1 MKNSKKILFVL
12 ASMVLTSGLIGCKT
26 KNNPTSSLSSS
37 SDSSVSSEQTSNSLS
52 SSELTSS
59 ESSTSASTTTS
70 GSSIDVTSD
79 TSSDTSTTSD
89 SASDTSTTSDSSSDA
104 STTSESSSQSSSSS
118 SSSESI
124 THTFSDWTITTEPT
138 LTNGGVATRH
148 WIDDPTHVETENI
161 PNLADTSVWSVS
173 ESVKET
179 NYEGGYTTY
188 TSEYGSV
195 TITSV
200 KKYGNW
206 EFKDDNL
213 TFGGQTTLLKKSS
226 VGLNDIEKTVT
237 LPNRFVKIDVK
248 TEDHEKYKLEQGSDY
263 HFEEKD
269 GVFTSNNSKQPGTT
283 ASMTFTPKV
292 DGTISYS
299 VFCSGE
305 TNYDYFYDSKN
316 PNDKIGNEKGQTKEI
331 TWELKANEPFTFNYL
346 KDEYGGDYGLDQAVI
361 SNIKF
366 EVLDTAVPTKDDF
379 VIIDYTDNGE
389 ILDPMVTLK
398 DSKVE
403 LSDYKKDGYILDG
416 WYDKTLTNKYTDE
429 TIFND
434 YTILHAKL
442 AESYKVTLVLN
453 NGEDNLEYHFK
464 KGEKALLDEPFMKG
478 HVFAGWYTTST
489 FEENSLF
496 NPEISN
502 QNDVVL
508 YAKYDKA
515 PDYVGEYT
523 TKEVYNEYTL
533 GVIRYNLVIDERG
546 NITNF
551 GTSQKSGKVTSFDKE
566 TGRIE
571 CEIDGVPSFMYYYD
585 GSIIAPITPS
595 TTSFGS
601 EVLIGAK
608 NGLSKSGQYSFKD
621 ANNKFTTKFIG
632 FLSNEKTYC
641 VGIINDKFY
650 TDLQISNI
658 DKEAID
664 LTTINSSSYTK
675 LKSFIVKDNSGNVL
689 LAKGKD
695 YNTWVDLEAPYGTY
709 SNNEFTISFNG
720 MGNYSD
726 SNGKNG
732 QYTLL
737 DSENNIVGVTI
748 GYGENVSEY
757 FEYTLNGDSFTYEKP
772 MVTITFNTG
781 EGHEI
786 IEPLE
791 VNKNVPI
798 ALENAKDETDYI
810 FEGWYIDP
818 ACRVKITDKYTP
830 KSNVTIYAKYV
841 EAVKLYVYENI
852 DSTSEPYEKKY
863 KMDDVVTVDEPS
875 KAGYTF
881 AGWYTTPTFEPG
893 SEWENGSPITKN
905 TSIYA
910 KYDIAETYVGDYAGV
925 YIRGTDATGGTS
937 TISGNES
944 LTINSDLTGSFTGL
958 DAAFEFDANDRTR
971 LVITKYRT
979 ASYTYTYNSWWN
991 ANDRLLVAI
1000 TSTTKSSVY
1009 LFSGNG
1015 ETDIS
1020 TSVKASYWDS
1030 GETRIISY
1038 TDSKNQNHI
1047 IFIYNDNVY
1056 FNVRVLDASNNE
1068 VSDVTTVYSLTS
1080 TTIVTEDLKF
1090 MFVSSDT
1097 GLVLDKTEK
1106 NINLNGSYG
1115 MQNVYPG
1122 VSGMNSLSSEIV
1134 VTNGNRIT
1142 VPELDYDDVK
1152 DKEFAIVGDTNEI
1165 SIGSTYSGY
1174 YGAFNENIIVICK
1187 KDFYVTS
1194 LYDSYIGCKLNNGED
1209 VSKLSTKVHVS
1220 GEYSNLNFYAVSFY
1234 YDGILR
1240 DSVFC
1245 DGTNVY
1251 AGVEFV
1257 FEGDTKEIDE
1267 SGVYKV
1273 YYNSKCIYEVNNGQM
1288 TAVNE

>member
-52 SSELTSS
+52 SEVISS
-59 ESSTSASTTTS
+59 ETTS
-70 GSSIDVTSD
+70 ETTSVG
-79 TSSDTSTTSD
+79 TSTTSEP
-89 SASDTSTTSDSSSDA
+89 SS
-104 STTSESSSQSSSSS
+104 ESSSSS

-124 THTFSDWTITTEPT
+124 THTFSDWAITTEPT
-138 LTNGGVATRH
+138 LTTGGVATRH
-148 WIDDPTHVETENI
+148 WIDDPTHIETENI

-179 NYEGGYTTY
+179 NYEDGFTTY

-206 EFKDDNL
+206 EFKDTNL
-213 TFGGQTTLLKKSS
+213 TFGGQTTLVKKSS
-226 VGLNDIEKTVT
+226 VGLDDIEKTVT
-237 LPNRFVKIDVK
+237 LPNHIVKVDV
-248 TEDHEKYKLEQGSDY
+248 TTGDFEKYKLEQGNGY
-263 HFEEKD
+263 HFEEKN
-269 GVFTSNNSKQPGTT
+269 GTFTSNNSKQTDTT

-299 VFCSGE
+299 VFCSCE
-305 TNYDYFYDSKN
+305 TTYDYFYDSKN
-316 PNDKIGNEKGQTKEI
+316 PNDKIGNEEGQTKEI
-331 TWELKANEPFTFNYL
+331 TWQLKANETFTFNYL
-346 KDEYGGDYGLDQAVI
+346 KDEYGGDRGQDQAII

-366 EVLDTAVPTKDDF
+366 EYLDASIPTKDDF
-379 VIIDYTDNGE
+379 VIIDYTNNGE
-389 ILDPMVTLK
+389 ILDPMVAVK
-398 DSKVE
+398 DSKVK
-403 LSDYKKDGYILDG
+403 LSDYKKDGFILDG
-416 WYDKTLTNKYTDE
+416 WYDKTLTKKYTDE
-429 TIFND
+429 TIFNE
-434 YTILHAKL
+434 YTVLHAKL

-453 NGEDNLEYHFK
+453 NGEDNLEYHLK
-464 KGEKALLDEPFMKG
+464 KGEEAILDEPFMKG

-489 FEENSLF
+489 FEEDSLF

-621 ANNKFTTKFIG
+621 SNNKFTTKFIG
-632 FLSNEKTYC
+632 FVSNEKTYC
-641 VGIINDKFY
+641 IGIMNDKFY

-658 DKEAID
+658 EKETID
-664 LTTINSSSYTK
+664 LTTINPSSYTQ
-675 LKSFIVKDNSGNVL
+675 LKSFIVKDSSGNIL

-709 SNNEFTISFNG
+709 SNNEFTITFNG

-732 QYTLL
+732 RYTLL

-748 GYGENVSEY
+748 GYGVNVSEY
-757 FEYTLNGDSFTYEKP
+757 FEYTLSGDSFTYEKP

-863 KMDDVVTVDEPS
+863 KMNDVVTVDEPS

-910 KYDIAETYVGDYAGV
+910 KYDIAETYVGDYVGV
-925 YIRGTDATGGTS
+925 YIRGTTTTGGTS

-944 LTINSDLTGSFTGL
+944 LTINSDLTGSFTNR
-958 DAAFEFDANDRTR
+958 DATFEFDANDRTR
-971 LVITKYRT
+971 LVITKYLT
-979 ASYTYTYNSWWN
+979 ASYSNSFNGWWN
-991 ANDRLLVAI
+991 ENDRILVAI
-1000 TSTTKSSVY
+1000 SSTTKSSVY

-1020 TSVKASYWDS
+1020 TNVKASYWDS

-1047 IFIYNDNVY
+1047 IFIYDGNVY

-1068 VSDVTTVYSLTS
+1068 VSDVTTVYSLAS
-1080 TTIVTEDLKF
+1080 TTIVTENLKF
-1090 MFVSSDT
+1090 KFISSDT
-1097 GLVLDKTEK
+1097 GLVLEKTEK

-1122 VSGMNSLSSEIV
+1122 VSGMSSLSSEIV

-1142 VPELDYDDVK
+1142 VPELDYGDVK

-1187 KDFYVTS
+1187 KDFYGTS

-1209 VSKLSTKVHVS
+1209 VSKLSTKVHIS

-1234 YDGILR
+1234 YDGVLR

-1251 AGVEFV
+1251 VGVEFV
-1257 FEGDTKEIDE
+1257 FEGDTKEIGE

-1273 YYNSKCIYEVNNGQM
+1273 YYNSKSIYEVNNGQM
-1288 TAVNE
+1288 TAINE